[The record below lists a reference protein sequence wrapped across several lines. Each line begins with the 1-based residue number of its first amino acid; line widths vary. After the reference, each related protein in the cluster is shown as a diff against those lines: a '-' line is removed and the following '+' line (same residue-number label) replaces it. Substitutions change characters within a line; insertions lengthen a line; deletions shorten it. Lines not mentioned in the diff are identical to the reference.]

1 MFEKYD
7 QHIPTAATVLMLID
21 RRSRVSRLLLSD
33 ARKNLAES
41 TLLCRYSLKPCS
53 CRQDN

>member
-33 ARKNLAES
+33 AQKNLAES